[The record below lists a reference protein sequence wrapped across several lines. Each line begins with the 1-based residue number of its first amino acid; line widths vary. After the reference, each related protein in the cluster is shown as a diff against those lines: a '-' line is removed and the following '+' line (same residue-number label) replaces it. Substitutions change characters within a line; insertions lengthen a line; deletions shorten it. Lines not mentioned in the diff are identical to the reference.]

1 MKEPGSFHEG
11 VKSRVEIETPVES
24 AERTLAIL
32 AGLGFQPV
40 RRYQKRRET
49 WSLDRIVVALDE
61 TPAGNFVEV
70 EGPSDRL
77 AAAAGDLGLD
87 PRICRAGHLSRR
99 LDLLPRSPPRRPGS
113 TWCSPSS
120 PAPAPV
126 SLVSVKGMLLTAGLG
141 RRMEPLSSV
150 VPKPALEVLGR
161 PLLSSALANLRRAG
175 CAGIVA
181 NLHRHP
187 ELVAAAAR
195 SAGGGTVAF
204 SREPELL
211 GGAGGVAAAR
221 PLLGE
226 DDVLVGNGDT
236 WGDLDL
242 APLLAAQ
249 APGTVALALIPH
261 PDPRRWSSVILGED
275 GLVTAVR
282 PARVGRSGRALP
294 LHRFPDPG
302 RETSW
307 RRSLRGRAR
316 WPLSGTPCAAS
327 AACAARS

>member
-1 MKEPGSFHEG
+1 
-11 VKSRVEIETPVES
+11 
-24 AERTLAIL
+24 
-32 AGLGFQPV
+32 
-40 RRYQKRRET
+40 
-49 WSLDRIVVALDE
+49 
-61 TPAGNFVEV
+61 
-70 EGPSDRL
+70 
-77 AAAAGDLGLD
+77 
-87 PRICRAGHLSRR
+87 
-99 LDLLPRSPPRRPGS
+99 
-113 TWCSPSS
+113 
-120 PAPAPV
+120 
-126 SLVSVKGMLLTAGLG
+126 MLLTAGLG

-175 CAGIVA
+175 CAAIVA

-242 APLLAAQ
+242 APLLAAH
-249 APGTVALALIPH
+249 APGAVALALIPH
-261 PDPRRWSSVILGED
+261 PDPLRWSSVILGED
-275 GLVTAVR
+275 GLVKRFVPPGSDDRDERFLFTGFQILARDVVASLPAGPSEMASLWDALRRVRRLRGAV
-282 PARVGRSGRALP
+282 VSGRW
-294 LHRFPDPG
+294 
-302 RETSW
+302 RE
-307 RRSLRGRAR
+307 A
-316 WPLSGTPCAAS
+316 GTPGSYRELVVESLGRDSWIHPS
-327 AACAARS
+327 AVVEDGCRVERSAVGAGCKVARGATLDGCVLTAGAGAGRGCDLRECVLAGPITVSGETMVGTLAVPNERVPLR